1 MEELEELARI
11 GCSMQSTVFE
21 FFAALKP
28 RLSRNGKYDAQLD
41 DAADRMVDQY
51 GVVNVSGL
59 KRQELQRWEQ
69 VLAAS
74 QLPAA
79 WIDTFALVLGIN
91 MHPLVVMS
99 GGTPASAAAC
109 SVLRTDRGQGFSGR
123 KHLGKRL
130 KAAGE
135 LERVKLPEAVFDA
148 IHECPDYRRF
158 AITYNDMKAINT
170 AIFKWC
176 FCEFGTVYID
186 MDFARHI
193 EKLLLERIVAL
204 PPGRTKWAK
213 IILTRFENGKRES
226 APVRCAASSNR
237 SPLTYYFRRPLTH
250 SNLMYAPGP
259 PLTRCSPV
267 PH

>member
-28 RLSRNGKYDAQLD
+28 RLSRDGKYDAQLD

-91 MHPLVVMS
+91 MHPLVVKS
-99 GGTPASAAAC
+99 GGTPASADAC

-130 KAAGE
+130 KAAG
-135 LERVKLPEAVFDA
+135 
-148 IHECPDYRRF
+148 
-158 AITYNDMKAINT
+158 
-170 AIFKWC
+170 
-176 FCEFGTVYID
+176 
-186 MDFARHI
+186 
-193 EKLLLERIVAL
+193 
-204 PPGRTKWAK
+204 
-213 IILTRFENGKRES
+213 
-226 APVRCAASSNR
+226 
-237 SPLTYYFRRPLTH
+237 
-250 SNLMYAPGP
+250 
-259 PLTRCSPV
+259 
-267 PH
+267 